1 MDTAIKFTKR
11 VFVCTAMVGVAKI
24 LAPKVLE
31 AIFDPKVPDPQNG
44 VYELNEKIFYKH
56 ISTGDHFIK
65 FYAPW
70 CGHCKK
76 LEPTWEE
83 LGHSYEADPL
93 ISIGKLDCTQAQ
105 STCQDNEVNGYPTL
119 QYFRDGEKVA
129 VFRGSRMLSELQ
141 NFVNENK
148 RKPEATESKTLKS
161 KEEFEKEIQS
171 GYTFV
176 KFYAPWCGHCQKL
189 APKWDVLA
197 TQYSLRNDV
206 NIAKID
212 CTNDETKSICTS
224 EKVRGYPTLILY
236 KNGERK
242 DTFSGSRSMEN
253 LHKFIH
259 KHRIAKDEL

>member
-1 MDTAIKFTKR
+1 MNDR
-11 VFVCTAMVGVAKI
+11 VKI
-24 LAPKVLE
+24 V
-31 AIFDPKVPDPQNG
+31 D
-44 VYELNEKIFYKH
+44 
-56 ISTGDHFIK
+56 ISTEILF
-65 FYAPW
+65 
-70 CGHCKK
+70 
-76 LEPTWEE
+76 
-83 LGHSYEADPL
+83 
-93 ISIGKLDCTQAQ
+93 
-105 STCQDNEVNGYPTL
+105 
-119 QYFRDGEKVA
+119 
-129 VFRGSRMLSELQ
+129 RMLSELQ

-224 EKVRGYPTLILY
+224 EKVRMYI
-236 KNGERK
+236 KI
-242 DTFSGSRSMEN
+242 TFKKLFS
-253 LHKFIH
+253 KFIF
-259 KHRIAKDEL
+259 ICQMI

>member
-1 MDTAIKFTKR
+1 
-11 VFVCTAMVGVAKI
+11 
-24 LAPKVLE
+24 
-31 AIFDPKVPDPQNG
+31 
-44 VYELNEKIFYKH
+44 
-56 ISTGDHFIK
+56 
-65 FYAPW
+65 
-70 CGHCKK
+70 
-76 LEPTWEE
+76 
-83 LGHSYEADPL
+83 
-93 ISIGKLDCTQAQ
+93 
-105 STCQDNEVNGYPTL
+105 
-119 QYFRDGEKVA
+119 
-129 VFRGSRMLSELQ
+129 MLSELQ

-224 EKVRGYPTLILY
+224 EKVREYI
-236 KNGERK
+236 KI
-242 DTFSGSRSMEN
+242 TFKKLFS
-253 LHKFIH
+253 KFIFICQMILSFIISDFH
-259 KHRIAKDEL
+259 KNLLQFRKVIFKSYNVGPLTLNPV